1 MNQKTLTKLKKCRV
15 CGQSKSEIA
24 FAWRFDATKC
34 VRVRSEVCAKCWQS
48 QGGRHTL
55 PQFKKMD
62 EPFARYESQT
72 KRRGEYPKAPEIL
85 DNKYWTAT
93 DTRQTDAAWAQQFW
107 TERSQ

>member
-24 FAWRFDATKC
+24 FAWRFDAAKR

-55 PQFKKMD
+55 PKSKKPA
-62 EPFARYESQT
+62 EPFSGYGSQT
-72 KRRGEYPKAPEIL
+72 GWRGEWPKAPEIL

-93 DTRQTDAAWAQQFW
+93 DTRQKDAARAQQFW

>member
-55 PQFKKMD
+55 SQFKKMD
-62 EPFARYESQT
+62 EPFAGYESQT
-72 KRRGEYPKAPEIL
+72 KRRSEYPKAPEIL

-93 DTRQTDAAWAQQFW
+93 DTRWAAAEWAQRFW
-107 TERSQ
+107 MGGNQ